1 MTVETKK
8 FETVPREVQAVQVT
22 RKNMDALI
30 EEYGGEIRETE
41 IRGDRGGV
49 PHIHMENVDNPLNDR
64 QKKCFAGDWIVIM
77 NGKVKFYTNKSF
89 KFKFRSVAPKRQKPD
104 FKAMA
109 GQATAPLKIDEAGK
123 IEREVAV
130 TINDQ
135 PEALLVIDTSSDM
148 VVE

>member
-22 RKNMDALI
+22 KKNMEELI
-30 EEYGGEIRETE
+30 EEYGGEIRTTE

-64 QKKCFAGDWIVIM
+64 QKKCFAGDWIVLM

-89 KFKFRSVAPKRQKPD
+89 KFKFRSVAPRRQKPD
-104 FKAMA
+104 FKKMA
-109 GQATAPLKIDEAGK
+109 GGVDHTSARTVVLSDGEVSVGPFVVVDPSPDE
-123 IEREVAV
+123 
-130 TINDQ
+130 
-135 PEALLVIDTSSDM
+135 LV
-148 VVE
+148 E